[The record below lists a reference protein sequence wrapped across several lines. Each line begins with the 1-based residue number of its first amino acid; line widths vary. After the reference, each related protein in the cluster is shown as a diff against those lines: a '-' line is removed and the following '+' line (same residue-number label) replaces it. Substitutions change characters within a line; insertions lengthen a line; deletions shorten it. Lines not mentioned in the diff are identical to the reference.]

1 MERLE
6 TSAKITAQVTVQI
19 ETVSTKKAQSKN
31 EKMTKINRN
40 SRNTKARIRADERI
54 KSRGRS
60 SSTSMK

>member
-19 ETVSTKKAQSKN
+19 ETVSTKKLKVKMK
-31 EKMTKINRN
+31 KMTKINRN

-60 SSTSMK
+60 SSASMK

>member
-19 ETVSTKKAQSKN
+19 ESVNKKAQSKN

-60 SSTSMK
+60 SSASMK